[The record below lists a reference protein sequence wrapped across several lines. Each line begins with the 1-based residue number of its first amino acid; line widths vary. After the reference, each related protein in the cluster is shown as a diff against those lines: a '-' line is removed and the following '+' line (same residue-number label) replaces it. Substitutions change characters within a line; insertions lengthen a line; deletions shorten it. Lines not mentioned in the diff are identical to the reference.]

1 MISNDPFSIRRVSNK
16 YVWWKNVFDFR
27 ELNEIERYC
36 NELELRKGVIF
47 SEREKENFDVSTE
60 YRNSEV
66 NFFHRNEETFWIFDR
81 FNETIDKINKEYFQ
95 FDLYGYESIQYTTYD
110 GSEKGHYDWHMD
122 SFIDGQ
128 IPRDMGGSDTRKL
141 TVVMLLNDRNNFT
154 GGEFQL
160 NMGKEINAETINFER
175 GMLIVFP
182 SFLIHRVTPV
192 LSGIRKSMVIWVE
205 GPKFR

>member
-122 SFIDGQ
+122 SFIDGE

>member
-16 YVWWKNVFDFR
+16 YVWWKNVFNFR

>member
-16 YVWWKNVFDFR
+16 YVWWKNVFNFR

-122 SFIDGQ
+122 SFIDGE